1 MTFFRYAERQ
11 TADQLDWSVVG
22 RETDNI
28 LNQVIER
35 DRAKKADIEKVSRDY
50 VKQLEEMQMPE
61 DMSLNDWWLDSA
73 ATGSQAMRQLNKD
86 LKDRT
91 ISYRDYIK
99 RRQNLLDSTGNMQA
113 MVGELQE
120 YFTKAKEAYNSG
132 QADEQTMYE
141 MGLMEGYS
149 KFQNTKWVI
158 NPTDYSGMLGKV
170 SYNEKTGV
178 NDITEISPISSL
190 RNRLKTI
197 VAPMDFKQ
205 KINEGVKVLGTQ
217 VSVLRK
223 GGVLTREDLTQS
235 PSFNKA
241 AENFINSLLVNPR
254 EAGQVLTNYVKVNPE
269 TGVPYEFTMDEDN
282 KDPNKIKLVLDP
294 TNPNSGRLVPELT
307 SEQEKVIK
315 ESLKDELMVQLTRK
329 DTAMPVFAP
338 QAPRVTSTRG
348 GSRVLTYEQASTNYG
363 GLYKGGDALQASID
377 YIKSRGYTSTGE
389 MVKDINRTA
398 QKVTFVLENPK
409 SGQVRNFDI
418 NFKTAGGKD
427 IPFNQFLQ
435 NIVQLFE
442 GDTKMDRISDAQD
455 VTSVGAGD
463 FRTISPVPDFSD
475 FVASP
480 LNSNVKKAFDNI
492 PEVKNWVGEN
502 DANKISNS
510 LKNIFRFFPNKE
522 IANSLQYSVEKTSD
536 KGWVVRVS
544 SPEIGE
550 QELEIFKGE
559 KGKGMTQD
567 FVEQV
572 WSALSQ
578 QVGGMVSQPAQTP
591 APASGARKSKVN
603 YGDK

>member
-99 RRQNLLDSTGNMQA
+99 RRQNLLDSTSNMQS

-132 QADEQTMYE
+132 KADEQTMYE

-149 KFQNTKWVI
+149 KFANTKWVI

-170 SYNEKTGV
+170 SYNDETGV
-178 NDITEISPISSL
+178 NDITDIAPISSL

-217 VSVLRK
+217 VNVLRK
-223 GGVLTREDLTQS
+223 GGILTREDLTQS
-235 PSFNKA
+235 KSFNKA
-241 AENFINSLLVNPR
+241 ADNFINSLLVNPR
-254 EAGQVLTNYVKVNPE
+254 EAGQVLTNYVKINPE
-269 TGVPYEFTMDEDN
+269 TNVPYEFTTDEDN
-282 KDPNKIKLVLDP
+282 KDPNKIKLILDP
-294 TNPNSGRLVPELT
+294 NNPNSGRLVPELT
-307 SEQEKVIK
+307 SAQEKVIK
-315 ESLKDELMVQLTRK
+315 DSLMDELMVQLTKK
-329 DTAMPVFAP
+329 DTPMPVSTS
-338 QAPRVTSTRG
+338 QTPRTTTSKG
-348 GSRVLTYEQASTNYG
+348 KGLTYEQASTNYG
-363 GLYKGGDALQASID
+363 GLYKGGDELQAAID
-377 YIKSRGYTSTGE
+377 FIKSKGFTSNGE
-389 MVKDINRTA
+389 RVIDITRTP
-398 QKVTFVLENPK
+398 QKVTFKLENPK
-409 SGQVRNFDI
+409 DGKVRNFDI
-418 NFKTAGGKD
+418 NFKTADGKD
-427 IPFNQFLQ
+427 ISFDKYLQ

-442 GDTKMDRISDAQD
+442 GDTKMDRIKDETD
-455 VTSVGAGD
+455 VSSVGTGE
-463 FRTISPVPDFSD
+463 FRFTSPIAEFND
-475 FVASP
+475 FVVDPKNDKA
-480 LNSNVKKAFDNI
+480 KIAFDTI
-492 PEVKNWVGEN
+492 PELSRGFGINNN
-502 DANKISNS
+502 DANKLSNS
-510 LKNIFRFFPNKE
+510 IKNILRFFPNKE
-522 IANSLQYSVEKTSD
+522 LRESLQYKVEDTSD

-544 SPEIGE
+544 SPQIGM
-550 QELEIFKGE
+550 QELEVFSGQ
-559 KGKGMTQD
+559 KGKGMAQD
-567 FVEQV
+567 FVEQI
-572 WSALSQ
+572 WNALSQ
-578 QVGGMVSQPAQTP
+578 QAGEMTPQPTP
-591 APASGARKSKVN
+591 QPTTQPGTVN
-603 YGDK
+603 YGEK